1 MTLPAPLTAEQ
12 VRALLADGAQP
23 TPDDIVQILR
33 FLVNGQTELEGRA
46 RQLKSTVGR
55 LNR

>member
-1 MTLPAPLTAEQ
+1 MTLPTPLTAEQ

-23 TPDDIVQILR
+23 TSDDILQILR

-46 RQLKSTVGR
+46 RQLKSAVGR